1 MKRLLILLAICL
13 MTACSKPAT
22 QPDNQPACNP
32 PENQPA
38 EQPEPQPQPQPE
50 PEPEP
55 TTTRGK
61 LEDPDAPEQT
71 RALALIEQV
80 TGMKFKVRPPVYVY
94 TPEELAEE
102 VKSWGGSFVPDN
114 ILGFYKFDTKAFYLV
129 PEAAGNKRA
138 FGLRIHEAT
147 HALQDQYYDL
157 PKLHAVPTTTDGD
170 YALLAL
176 IEGEAVQVMIDALIE
191 EQPHVAFISKARAPE
206 GSTDAGAYR
215 SVYVYAQGTAFV
227 QALKEVDGYKAV
239 DAAFKDLPV
248 SSEQVLHPEKY
259 TGEKR
264 EMPDRI
270 EPDLAALKAALP
282 EGYELGK
289 PDTLGEFETRLV
301 FVQQE
306 ATVADSEKIAAG
318 WGGDWMIEATKGEQ
332 KLSLWITTWD
342 TAEDAKEFWTALL
355 DLPDLRQAQWDEN
368 SDPRKVIVVR
378 GSEGHSAEE
387 VAALIDALGQAK
399 VSWHDG
405 K

>member
-1 MKRLLILLAICL
+1 MKRLLILFALGLLA
-13 MTACSKPAT
+13 ACSNPDT
-22 QPDNQPACNP
+22 RPDNQPACNP
-32 PENQPA
+32 PENPPA
-38 EQPEPQPQPQPE
+38 NQPE

-55 TTTRGK
+55 EPEPAPTRGK
-61 LEDPDAPEQT
+61 LEDPKAPEQT
-71 RALALIEQV
+71 RALDLIEKV

-102 VKSWGGSFVPDN
+102 IKSWGDGGFTPEN

-157 PKLHAVPTTTDGD
+157 TKLHAVPTTTDGD

-176 IEGEAVQVMIDALIE
+176 IEGQAVQVMIDALID

-206 GSTDAGAYR
+206 GSTDPNAYR

-227 QALKEVDGYKAV
+227 QALKEVAGYKAV

-264 EMPDRI
+264 ELPDRI
-270 EPDLAALKAALP
+270 EPDLEALKAALP
-282 EGYELGK
+282 EGYVLGK
-289 PDTLGEFETRLV
+289 PDSLGEFETRLV

-306 ATVADSEKIAAG
+306 ATVAESEQIAAG
-318 WGGDWMIEATKGEQ
+318 WGGDWMIEASKGEQ
-332 KLSLWITTWD
+332 KLSLWFTTWD
-342 TAEDAKEFWTALL
+342 TEADGEEFMDALKH
-355 DLPDLRQAQWDEN
+355 LPDLRAWTRIEADK
-368 SDPRKVIVVR
+368 RAIYVLR
-378 GSEGHSAEE
+378 GSPEVDEATLEAVIAAMQKAKISYHDAE
-387 VAALIDALGQAK
+387 
-399 VSWHDG
+399 
-405 K
+405 

>member
-1 MKRLLILLAICL
+1 MKRLLILFALGLLA
-13 MTACSKPAT
+13 ACSNPDT
-22 QPDNQPACNP
+22 RPDNQPACNP
-32 PENQPA
+32 PENPPA
-38 EQPEPQPQPQPE
+38 NQPE

-55 TTTRGK
+55 EPEPAPTRGK
-61 LEDPDAPEQT
+61 LEDPKAPEQT
-71 RALALIEQV
+71 RALDLIEKV

-102 VKSWGGSFVPDN
+102 IKSWGDGGFTPEN

-157 PKLHAVPTTTDGD
+157 TKLHAVPTTTDGD

-176 IEGEAVQVMIDALIE
+176 IEGQAVQVMIDALID

-206 GSTDAGAYR
+206 GSTDPNAYR

-227 QALKEVDGYKAV
+227 QALKEVAGYKAV

-264 EMPDRI
+264 ELPDRI
-270 EPDLAALKAALP
+270 EPDLEALKAALP
-282 EGYELGK
+282 EGVCAGQAGQ
-289 PDTLGEFETRLV
+289 PGRVRD
-301 FVQQE
+301 
-306 ATVADSEKIAAG
+306 AAG
-318 WGGDWMIEATKGEQ
+318 VRPAGGDRGGIRTDRRGLGRRLDDRGKQGRAEAEPLDHHLGHG
-332 KLSLWITTWD
+332 SRWRGIHGR
-342 TAEDAKEFWTALL
+342 AEASAGPPRMDAHRGGQTG
-355 DLPDLRQAQWDEN
+355 DLR
-368 SDPRKVIVVR
+368 
-378 GSEGHSAEE
+378 
-387 VAALIDALGQAK
+387 AARQP
-399 VSWHDG
+399 
-405 K
+405 

>member
-1 MKRLLILLAICL
+1 MKRLLILLAVGL
-13 MTACSKPAT
+13 LAACSKPAT
-22 QPDNQPACNP
+22 QPDNLPACNP

-38 EQPEPQPQPQPE
+38 EQPKPE
-50 PEPEP
+50 PEPA
-55 TTTRGK
+55 TTRGK

-71 RALALIEQV
+71 RALELIEKV

-102 VKSWGGSFVPDN
+102 VKGWGGSFVPDN

-157 PKLHAVPTTTDGD
+157 PKLHGVPTTTDGD

-176 IEGEAVQVMIDALIE
+176 IEGQAVQVMIDALID

-259 TGEKR
+259 TAEQR

-270 EPDLAALKAALP
+270 EPDLDAIKAALP

-318 WGGDWMIEATKGEQ
+318 WGGDWMIEATKGEH

-342 TAEDAKEFWTALL
+342 TEADGEEFMDALKH
-355 DLPDLRQAQWDEN
+355 LPDLRAWTRIEADK
-368 SDPRKVIVVR
+368 RAIYVLR
-378 GSEGHSAEE
+378 GSPDVDEATLEAVIAAMQKAE
-387 VAALIDALGQAK
+387 ISYHDAE
-399 VSWHDG
+399 
-405 K
+405 

>member
-1 MKRLLILLAICL
+1 MKRLLILFALGLLA
-13 MTACSKPAT
+13 ACSNPDT
-22 QPDNQPACNP
+22 RPDNQPACNP
-32 PENQPA
+32 PENPPA
-38 EQPEPQPQPQPE
+38 NQPE

-55 TTTRGK
+55 EPEPAPTRGK
-61 LEDPDAPEQT
+61 LEDPKAPEQT
-71 RALALIEQV
+71 RALDLIEKV

-102 VKSWGGSFVPDN
+102 IKSWGDGGFTPEN

-176 IEGEAVQVMIDALIE
+176 IEGQAVQVMIDALID

-206 GSTDAGAYR
+206 GSTDPNAYR

-227 QALKEVDGYKAV
+227 QALKEVAGYKAV

-264 EMPDRI
+264 ELPDRI
-270 EPDLAALKAALP
+270 EPDLEALKAALP
-282 EGYELGK
+282 EGYVLGK
-289 PDTLGEFETRLV
+289 PDSLGEFETRLV

-306 ATVADSEKIAAG
+306 ATVAESEQIAAG
-318 WGGDWMIEATKGEQ
+318 WGGDWMIEASKGEQ

-342 TAEDAKEFWTALL
+342 TEADGEEFMDALKH
-355 DLPDLRQAQWDEN
+355 LPDLRAWTRIEADK
-368 SDPRKVIVVR
+368 RAIYVLR
-378 GSEGHSAEE
+378 GSPEVDEATLEAVIAAMQKAKISYHDAE
-387 VAALIDALGQAK
+387 
-399 VSWHDG
+399 
-405 K
+405 

>member
-1 MKRLLILLAICL
+1 MKRLLILFAVSLLA
-13 MTACSKPAT
+13 ACSNPDT
-22 QPDNQPACNP
+22 RPDNQPACNP
-32 PENQPA
+32 PENPPA
-38 EQPEPQPQPQPE
+38 NQPE

-55 TTTRGK
+55 EPEPAPTRGK
-61 LEDPDAPEQT
+61 LEDPKAPEQT
-71 RALALIEQV
+71 RALDLIEKV

-102 VKSWGGSFVPDN
+102 IKSWGDDGFTPEN

-176 IEGEAVQVMIDALIE
+176 IEGQAVQVMIDALID

-264 EMPDRI
+264 ELPDRI
-270 EPDLAALKAALP
+270 EPDLEALKAALP
-282 EGYELGK
+282 EGYVLGK

-301 FVQQE
+301 FVQQA
-306 ATVADSEKIAAG
+306 ATVAESEKIAAG
-318 WGGDWMIEATKGEQ
+318 WGGDWMIEASKGEQ
-332 KLSLWITTWD
+332 KLSLWFTTWD
-342 TAEDAKEFWTALL
+342 TEADGEEFMDALKH
-355 DLPDLRQAQWDEN
+355 LPDLRAWTRIEADK
-368 SDPRKVIVVR
+368 RAIYVLR
-378 GSEGHSAEE
+378 GSPEVDEATLEAVIAAMQKAKISYHDAE
-387 VAALIDALGQAK
+387 
-399 VSWHDG
+399 
-405 K
+405 

>member
-1 MKRLLILLAICL
+1 MKRLLILFALGLLA
-13 MTACSKPAT
+13 ACSNPDT
-22 QPDNQPACNP
+22 RPDNQPACNP
-32 PENQPA
+32 PENPPA
-38 EQPEPQPQPQPE
+38 NQPE

-55 TTTRGK
+55 EPEPAPTRGK
-61 LEDPDAPEQT
+61 LEDPKAPEQT
-71 RALALIEQV
+71 RALDLIEKV

-102 VKSWGGSFVPDN
+102 IKSWGDGGFTPEN

-157 PKLHAVPTTTDGD
+157 TKLHAVPTTTDGD

-176 IEGEAVQVMIDALIE
+176 IEGQAVQVMIDALID

-206 GSTDAGAYR
+206 GSTDPNAYR

-227 QALKEVDGYKAV
+227 QALKEVAGYKAV

-264 EMPDRI
+264 ELPDRI
-270 EPDLAALKAALP
+270 EPDLEALKAALP
-282 EGYELGK
+282 EGYVLGK
-289 PDTLGEFETRLV
+289 PDSLGEFETRLV

-306 ATVADSEKIAAG
+306 ATVAESEQIAAG
-318 WGGDWMIEATKGEQ
+318 WGGDWMIEASKGEQ

-342 TAEDAKEFWTALL
+342 TEADGEEFMDALKH
-355 DLPDLRQAQWDEN
+355 LPDLRAWTRIEADK
-368 SDPRKVIVVR
+368 RAIYVLR
-378 GSEGHSAEE
+378 GSPEVDEATLEAVIAAMQKAKISYHDAE
-387 VAALIDALGQAK
+387 
-399 VSWHDG
+399 
-405 K
+405 

>member
-1 MKRLLILLAICL
+1 MKRLLILLAVGL
-13 MTACSKPAT
+13 LAACSKPAT
-22 QPDNQPACNP
+22 QPDNLPACNP
-32 PENQPA
+32 PENRPA
-38 EQPEPQPQPQPE
+38 EQPKPE

-55 TTTRGK
+55 ATTRGK

-71 RALALIEQV
+71 RALELIEKV

-102 VKSWGGSFVPDN
+102 VKGWGGSFVPDN

-176 IEGEAVQVMIDALIE
+176 IEGQAVQVMIDALID

-259 TGEKR
+259 TAEQR

-270 EPDLAALKAALP
+270 EPDLDAIKAALP

-306 ATVADSEKIAAG
+306 ATGADSEKIATG
-318 WGGDWMIEATKGEQ
+318 WGGDWMIEATKGEH

-342 TAEDAKEFWTALL
+342 TEADGEEFMDALKH
-355 DLPDLRQAQWDEN
+355 LPDLRAWTRIEADK
-368 SDPRKVIVVR
+368 RAIYVLR
-378 GSEGHSAEE
+378 GSPDVDEATLEAVIAAMQKAE
-387 VAALIDALGQAK
+387 ISYHDAE
-399 VSWHDG
+399 
-405 K
+405 